1 MIADFFL
8 RIAYWF
14 AAGLI
19 GMFPQ
24 SSGFPPEAHS
34 AMQTLGGYFG
44 MFSPIIPM
52 GTLLTCLILA
62 FSVEIGIYGFRTL
75 KWIISHIPLIGGK
88 S

>member
-52 GTLLTCLILA
+52 GTFA
-62 FSVEIGIYGFRTL
+62 
-75 KWIISHIPLIGGK
+75 
-88 S
+88 